1 MPSPSPTRRTVPPR
15 PKSEILSSHHEPHT
29 LQQEEE
35 TIVTQAQILE
45 HASNLFT
52 NVEGAN
58 TEVPSDT
65 GLKPVPTTKQFLP
78 DKYEPS
84 VLAEEQNLVT
94 EGPTL
99 ISWKSMGPSSSS
111 LNKGEERASSAKGT
125 MSLTEAQEIINES
138 VSLKERMAIFQGN
151 GGPGPTHPPPLPK
164 TKKPTWKPPPKPISS
179 PLLPEEKPPVE
190 SEAATVESK
199 VVTVGSKVVTVY
211 KTVTV
216 EYKTVTVESKAVT
229 VDSSSFFVGTN
240 TDSVSKSRERIT
252 AWDSAEQGGER
263 ITAWGSTEQG
273 GERITAWDSTEH
285 EGERSGV
292 KEDPEEQD
300 TAHRQRLNEPNV
312 RKGPP
317 VIAPKPSIRRPGVPK
332 KEETRPGMYCVQ
344 KLDGALLTIWDTEV
358 TSSPPIG
365 GVPKERGEFRSEG
378 MLLNYL
384 YFRQN

>member
-1 MPSPSPTRRTVPPR
+1 MPSPSPTRRTAPPR
-15 PKSEILSSHHEPHT
+15 PKSEILSSYHEPHT

-35 TIVTQAQILE
+35 TIVTQAQILK

-78 DKYEPS
+78 DNYEPS

-99 ISWKSMGPSSSS
+99 ISWKSMGHPSSS

-138 VSLKERMAIFQGN
+138 VSLKERMAVFQGN

-164 TKKPTWKPPPKPISS
+164 TKKPTWKPPPKPIRS

-190 SEAATVESK
+190 TETATVE
-199 VVTVGSKVVTVY
+199 SKVVTVY

-229 VDSSSFFVGTN
+229 VDSSSFFVGAN

-263 ITAWGSTEQG
+263 ITAW
-273 GERITAWDSTEH
+273 DSTEH
-285 EGERSGV
+285 EGERSEV
-292 KEDPEEQD
+292 KEDSEEQD
-300 TAHRQRLNEPNV
+300 TARRQRLNEPNV

-317 VIAPKPSIRRPGVPK
+317 IIAPKPSIRRPGVPK

-344 KLDGALLTIWDTEV
+344 KLDGVLLTIWDTEV
-358 TSSPPIG
+358 TSPPPIG
-365 GVPKERGEFRSEG
+365 GVPKERGELRSEG
-378 MLLNYL
+378 MLLNYP